1 MCNGSSV
8 LFLKQTAHSHGNRGS
23 TQRLVD
29 PLLQS
34 RSPSGATLLR
44 DVRHSNT
51 VTATHLPSVL
61 NIRDPC
67 LIAVYSLTT
76 LAGHSTSTISPI
88 YYLVRIY
95 DEI

>member
-1 MCNGSSV
+1 M
-8 LFLKQTAHSHGNRGS
+8 
-23 TQRLVD
+23 
-29 PLLQS
+29 LLC
-34 RSPSGATLLR
+34 

-61 NIRDPC
+61 NIRDLC
-67 LIAVYSLTT
+67 LIVVYSLTT
-76 LAGHSTSTISPI
+76 LAGHLTSTISPI